1 MAYYFDGIKCDT
13 LAELDALRARK
24 SGHAPAKTVEVKP
37 IKLTDEQALKIA
49 LGGEP
54 KYPTRATHP
63 EDKTTTF
70 LRVSRDFL
78 QHDDERDYQEDLR
91 RYAAAK
97 DQVRNAVSRG
107 KRDPDEGYR
116 HIPD

>member
-54 KYPTRATHP
+54 KPPLSLEYLEIFYNTTMNAIIKKIYGAMLQPKIKCGMQSRVVSVIPMRATA
-63 EDKTTTF
+63 TSQTN
-70 LRVSRDFL
+70 
-78 QHDDERDYQEDLR
+78 Q
-91 RYAAAK
+91 
-97 DQVRNAVSRG
+97 
-107 KRDPDEGYR
+107 
-116 HIPD
+116 

>member
-63 EDKTTTF
+63 ED
-70 LRVSRDFL
+70 S
-78 QHDDERDYQEDLR
+78 HDDERDYQEDLR

-107 KRDPDEGYR
+107 MRDPDEGYR